1 MYKLVFACCIIP
13 LFMMVTIN
21 LFYPNQLMCWCLARV
36 GLMVRTIGA
45 EY

>member
-1 MYKLVFACCIIP
+1 MYKLVFTCCIIP

-21 LFYPNQLMCWCLARV
+21 LSYPYQLMCWCSARMV
-36 GLMVRTIGA
+36 LMVRTIGA